1 MMFSRIVL
9 LGIIAAR
16 AAAQTLAVI
25 GDVPTPLKLT
35 ADDLAKM
42 PRETVTIPEQDG
54 TKVEYEGVTLREIM
68 KRAGTP
74 LGKDLRGKGL
84 ASYIVAKAR
93 DGYQVVF
100 TLGEIDADFGNESIL
115 VADKRAGKALFDYQ
129 GPFRL
134 VCPGDKAGARSV
146 RMLETLEWVK
156 LKPAEKASLQKEWI
170 WDLPKGFPAPH
181 VPADNPMTPEK
192 VELGRYLFYDARL
205 SVNGTQSCA
214 SCHQQERAFTDGRA
228 VGVGATGEHH
238 QRGPMSLVNV
248 AFSATLTWNNPDLTS
263 LEEQALTPMFG
274 DKPVEL
280 GLSRDGGFLA
290 TLKADVRYKTM
301 FAAAFPKDA
310 DPFTVE
316 NVTRAVSCFERS
328 IISARSPYD
337 RYHYGGDDTAISA
350 AAKRGE
356 VIYFS
361 QPYTCF
367 RCHGGFDFSSGEMH
381 DTPEGKFKAPTLRNI
396 ALTAPYMHDGSL
408 PTLQAVIERHANE
421 AEKLSASSKQDLIA
435 FLDSL
440 TDRAV
445 TTDPRFAKP

>member
-1 MMFSRIVL
+1 MNYSRIAL
-9 LGIIAAR
+9 LGILAAR
-16 AAAQTLAVI
+16 AAAQTLAVT

-54 TKVEYEGVTLREIM
+54 TKVEYEGVPLREIM
-68 KRAGTP
+68 KRAGAP

-84 ASYIVAKAR
+84 ASYIVAKAK

-156 LKPAEKASLQKEWI
+156 LKPAQTASVDKAWM
-170 WDLPKGFPAPH
+170 WDLPKGFPVPR
-181 VPADNPMTPEK
+181 VPADNPMTGEK

-214 SCHQQERAFTDGRA
+214 SCHKQELAFTDGRA
-228 VGVGATGEHH
+228 VGLGATGEAHR
-238 QRGPMSLVNV
+238 RGPMSLVNV
-248 AFSATLTWNNPDLTS
+248 AYSATLTWNNPDLKA

-274 DKPVEL
+274 ENPVEL
-280 GLSRDGGFLA
+280 GLKREGGFLA
-290 TLKADVRYKTM
+290 ALKGDAKYRAL
-301 FAAAFPKDA
+301 FAAAFPKDSDA
-310 DPFTVE
+310 FTVE
-316 NVTRAVSCFERS
+316 NVTRALASFERS
-328 IISARSPYD
+328 IVSARSPYD
-337 RYHYGGDDTAISA
+337 RYHYGGDDSAISA

-356 VIYFS
+356 VIFFS

-367 RCHGGFDFSSGEMH
+367 RCHGGFNFSSAELH
-381 DTPEGKFKAPTLRNI
+381 DTTAGKFKAPTLRNI
-396 ALTAPYMHDGSL
+396 ELTAPYMHDGSL
-408 PTLQAVIERHANE
+408 TTLEAVIEHHAE
-421 AEKLSASSKQDLIA
+421 GAATLTAGARQDLVA

-440 TDRAV
+440 TDTAV
-445 TTDPRFAKP
+445 TTDPRFSRP